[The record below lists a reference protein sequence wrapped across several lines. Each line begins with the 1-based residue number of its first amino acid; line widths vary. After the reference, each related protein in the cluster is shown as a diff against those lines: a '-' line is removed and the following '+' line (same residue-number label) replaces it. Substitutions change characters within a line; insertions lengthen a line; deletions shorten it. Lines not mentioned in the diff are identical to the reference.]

1 MTLTQETKQLE
12 ITKISY
18 VSDDK
23 KFYIYQTKDLETK
36 SRATLKGYMPE
47 FSVGMVVECYAKET
61 THPVY
66 GKQYEPTSFVER
78 SPQTPQEK
86 LALMSLFL
94 TDNQV
99 KEFIEVYKEPFDI
112 FKEIETDSLRWEE
125 VKGFG
130 KKNFDTLARKVKNRK
145 GGAIISAKL
154 ANFGV
159 NAQMGEQLLRR
170 YGSVDRALEIVA
182 DNPYTLTNFRG
193 LGFKTVDPIAL
204 KMGVPAESV
213 YRIQSAAKY
222 ITKENEQSGSTYMS
236 KKAFID
242 EMFDLLSIPLS
253 RINEVNFGNDI
264 HVDEEREAVAF
275 QNTYFRETFVSE
287 FVSDY
292 VSRTV
297 DEFPLNEEQ
306 VSEFIEKFET
316 DNGVTFTEQQKS
328 FFYAVKDNTIV
339 CLLGY
344 AGTGKSMLQ
353 KALVQMINE
362 AQWSVAL
369 TAPTGR
375 AAKLLQEYTGMQ
387 AGTLHS
393 KLGIGVDKDE
403 KDTEYS
409 DAFVEES
416 FVMDEDDDKEPYAI
430 NEEVFVA
437 DEFSMT
443 DTEIMYHI
451 AKNKG
456 IAKRFVFI
464 GDPEQLPS
472 VGAGKVLHDLTQN
485 GVKTIELTQVFRQ
498 SEGGILDLATRAR
511 QKQKLVSENNGA
523 SRLGTDT
530 IFHQTSKEK
539 IKKAVIAYMKKL
551 TEKIDLSDITVIS
564 PTNKGDIGVQELNKE
579 IQNEFNPHDPMSPEI
594 EFAGY
599 TYRIGDPI
607 LITDNTPD
615 VLLYRSFQDILF
627 VKQPDDELTA
637 KEIMKKK
644 MMPSLA
650 KLEKTADRAKLF
662 NGEIGKVVGIHLDS
676 KTLYIDVNGVVYAW
690 EKKFFKNSALGY
702 CMTVHKMQG
711 SSNKAII
718 FVADKSNTYML
729 NRQLVYTAITRARER
744 LVIIGTGYT
753 LNGSVKRDGSIKRKT
768 MIGELIKE
776 KLTKSKSIKGDN
788 SK

>member
-1 MTLTQETKQLE
+1 MKQETKQLE

-23 KFYIYQTKDLETK
+23 RFYIYQTKEVDTRT
-36 SRATLKGYMPE
+36 RATLKGYMPE
-47 FSVGMVVECYAKET
+47 FSVGMVVECYVKET
-61 THPVY
+61 SHPTY
-66 GKQYEPTSFVER
+66 GKQYEPISFVER

-94 TDNQV
+94 TENQV
-99 KEFIEVYKEPFDI
+99 KEFMEVYKKPFDI
-112 FKEIETDSLRWEE
+112 FKEVETDSLRWEE

-130 KKNFDTLARKVKNRK
+130 RKNYNTLVNKVKNRK

-154 ANFGV
+154 TNFGV
-159 NAQMGEQLLRR
+159 NAQMGEQLLKR
-170 YGSVDRALEIVA
+170 YGSVDRALEIIA
-182 DNPYTLTNFRG
+182 DNPYVLTNFRG

-204 KMGVPAESV
+204 KMGVPEESV
-213 YRIQSAAKY
+213 YRITSAARY

-242 EMFDLLSIPLS
+242 EMFDLLSIPVS
-253 RINEVNFGNDI
+253 RINEVNLGNDI
-264 HVDEEREAVAF
+264 HIDEERKTVAF
-275 QNTYFRETFVSE
+275 QNTYFRETFTSE
-287 FVSDY
+287 FIADY
-292 VSRTV
+292 VNRDV
-297 DEFPLNEEQ
+297 DEFPLNDEQ
-306 VSEFIEKFET
+306 VDAFIVQFEKKNE
-316 DNGVTFTEQQKS
+316 VTFTEQQKK
-328 FFYAVKDNTIV
+328 FFYAVKDHTIV

-353 KALVQMINE
+353 KALVQMVDS
-362 AQWSVAL
+362 AGWAVTL

-375 AAKLLQEYTGMQ
+375 AAKLLQEYTGVK

-403 KDTEYS
+403 KDAEYS
-409 DAFVEES
+409 DAFIEED
-416 FVMDEDDDKEPYAI
+416 FTAEEDDKEPYAI

-472 VGAGKVLHDLTQN
+472 VGAGKVLLDLTQN
-485 GVKTIELTQVFRQ
+485 GVKTIELTKVFRQ
-498 SEGGILDLATRAR
+498 AEGGILDLATRAR

-523 SRLGTDT
+523 SRLGSDT

-539 IKKAVIAYMKKL
+539 IKKAVIVYMKKL

-579 IQNEFNPHDPMSPEI
+579 IQNEFNPHNPISPEI

-607 LITDNTPD
+607 LITDNTPN
-615 VLLYRSFQDILF
+615 VLLYHSFQQILF
-627 VKQPDDELTA
+627 VKQPDSELTA
-637 KEIMKKK
+637 QEIIKKK
-644 MMPSLA
+644 TMPPLA
-650 KLEKTADRAKLF
+650 KLEKSADKAKLF

-676 KTLYIDVNGVVYAW
+676 KTLYIDVNGVTYAW
-690 EKKFFKNSALGY
+690 ERKLFKNSSLGY
-702 CMTVHKMQG
+702 AMTVHKMQG
-711 SSNKAII
+711 SSNKAVI

-753 LNGSVKRDGSIKRKT
+753 INGSVKRDGSIKRKT
-768 MIGELIKE
+768 MLGELISE